1 MKKEIREQID
11 YHINKIM
18 ELGKGECNVT
28 VDVFFTDSS
37 TKIITYI
44 EESRD
49 TPVKEREVE
58 AAKEPK
64 ADPIVKDCD
73 TCKYEELKREEEPCN
88 DCYDE
93 EYHDNWESK
102 DKDCYNCKYEDLE
115 FEEEPCCSCNWK
127 DKWQPIEGIEPM
139 KEEQPPY
146 FFTTYVTEHND
157 LPFYE
162 WLTKRSSHSMCRCN
176 PSPSRS
182 MLKGAELEEKCCRW
196 GEKVQITLDP
206 DFVKILDQLFMSKIN
221 NNPTKKR

>member
-49 TPVKEREVE
+49 TPVKE
-58 AAKEPK
+58 PK
-64 ADPIVKDCD
+64 ADPIVKNCD
-73 TCKYEELKREEEPCN
+73 NCKYKDLNEGEEPCN
-88 DCYDE
+88 DCHDE
-93 EYHDNWESK
+93 EG
-102 DKDCYNCKYEDLE
+102 
-115 FEEEPCCSCNWK
+115 K

-146 FFTTYVTEHND
+146 FFTTYVMEHKPILIN
-157 LPFYE
+157 FGGY
-162 WLTKRSSHSMCRCN
+162 
-176 PSPSRS
+176 
-182 MLKGAELEEKCCRW
+182 
-196 GEKVQITLDP
+196 TLDEM
-206 DFVKILDQLFMSKIN
+206 IEGLTGISKI
-221 NNPTKKR
+221 KHE